1 MIKAEI
7 IQDKAVLL
15 DHTGRVWQVE
25 IGDDGEPTIQLLER
39 IDRQTSNHLM
49 RPVLGRY
56 MA

>member
-15 DHTGRVWQVE
+15 DHMGRIWQ
-25 IGDDGEPTIQLLER
+25 IALGDDNQPTVQLVETVNR
-39 IDRQTSNHLM
+39 DTVNHLL